1 MKGNMVCFG
10 RFPYR
15 VFHEEERMKVSIDDD
30 LCTGC
35 GACTDDVPD
44 VFEMGDEVAEV
55 KQPDVPADLEDA
67 VNQAAEDCPVEAIIV
82 E

>member
-1 MKGNMVCFG
+1 
-10 RFPYR
+10 
-15 VFHEEERMKVSIDDD
+15 MKVSIDAD

-44 VFEMGDEVAEV
+44 VFEMGDEIAQVKQAEV
-55 KQPDVPADLEDA
+55 PANLEAA
-67 VNQAAEDCPVEAIIV
+67 VKQAAEDCPAEAIIV

>member
-1 MKGNMVCFG
+1 M
-10 RFPYR
+10 RFKP
-15 VFHEEERMKVSIDDD
+15 FNFFFLKEFEMKVSIDAD

-44 VFEMGDEVAEV
+44 VFEMGDEIAQVKTAEV
-55 KQPDVPADLEDA
+55 PANLEYA
-67 VNQAAEDCPVEAIIV
+67 VKQAAEDCPAEAIIV